1 MKSFMITLVLAA
13 VMVVSGIFCSSY
25 IGQVAGELSE
35 RNETVSELIQRADFS
50 AATEQAEMLSEE
62 IEKKKIILAITLDHT
77 ELDKIETNLAELLS
91 YSQDQQAYDAAAK
104 CQTLHFLFRHLPKN
118 YQLKWENIL

>member
-1 MKSFMITLVLAA
+1 MKSFLITLVLAA
-13 VMVVSGIFCSSY
+13 VMVMSGIFCSSY
-25 IGQVAGELSE
+25 IDRVAGELSE
-35 RNETVSELIQRADFS
+35 RNQTIAELIRHADYS

-91 YSQDQQAYDAAAK
+91 YSRDQQGYDAAAK
-104 CQTLHFLFRHLPKN
+104 CKTLSFLFQHLPKN

>member
-13 VMVVSGIFCSSY
+13 VMVMSGIFCSSY
-25 IGQVAGELSE
+25 IDRVAGELSE
-35 RNETVSELIQRADFS
+35 RNQTIGDLIRHADYS

-104 CQTLHFLFRHLPKN
+104 CQTLHFLFQHLPKN

>member
-13 VMVVSGIFCSSY
+13 VMVMSGIFCSSY
-25 IGQVAGELSE
+25 IDRVARELSE
-35 RNETVSELIQRADFS
+35 RNQTIGELIRHADYS
-50 AATEQAEMLSEE
+50 AATKQAEMLSEK
-62 IEKKKIILAITLDHT
+62 IEKKKIVLAITLDHT

-91 YSQDQQAYDAAAK
+91 YSKDRQAYDAAAK

>member
-25 IGQVAGELSE
+25 IDRVAG
-35 RNETVSELIQRADFS
+35 RNQTIGELIRRADFS
-50 AATEQAEMLSEE
+50 AATEQAETLSDE

>member
-13 VMVVSGIFCSSY
+13 VMVMSGIFCSSY
-25 IGQVAGELSE
+25 IDRVAGELSE
-35 RNETVSELIQRADFS
+35 RNQTIGDLIRHADYS

-91 YSQDQQAYDAAAK
+91 YSKDRQAYDAAAK
-104 CQTLHFLFRHLPKN
+104 CKTLHFLFQHLPKN
-118 YQLKWENIL
+118 YQVKWENIL